1 MKSLFHRFLE
11 DESGTASVEIVL
23 VFPVFLGFFLTT
35 YESGVYSSRQVML
48 EHGVDV
54 TVRDVRIG
62 VIDQTDVFALRDA
75 LRESICEAAAILP
88 DCMNQLEVELIQ
100 REPRN
105 WSALDPDIR
114 CVDRGNLS
122 NPFDGTGIDTT
133 SNNELVFLRACIRIN
148 PFIPT
153 SNLGKAFIAANAGD
167 SAAGESY
174 ALVATSAFVVEPFRR
189 PARPAVP

>member
-11 DESGTASVEIVL
+11 DEGGTASIEFVL
-23 VFPVFLGFFLTT
+23 VFPVFLGFFLMT
-35 YESGVYSSRQVML
+35 YESGVYSLRQVML

-62 VIDQTDVFALRDA
+62 VIDQTDQFALRDA
-75 LRESICEAAAILP
+75 LREGICEAAGILP

-100 REPRN
+100 SKPRD
-105 WSALDPDIR
+105 WSALDLDTDIR

-122 NPFDGTGIDTT
+122 NPFDGTGIDKT
-133 SNNELVFLRACIRIN
+133 SNNELAFLRACIRIN

-189 PARPAVP
+189 P

>member
-11 DESGTASVEIVL
+11 DEGGTASIEFVL
-23 VFPVFLGFFLTT
+23 VFPVFLGFFLMT
-35 YESGVYSSRQVML
+35 YESGVYSLRQVML

-54 TVRDVRIG
+54 TVREVRIG
-62 VIDQTDVFALRDA
+62 VIDQTDVVELRDA
-75 LRESICEAAAILP
+75 LRESICEAATILP
-88 DCMNQLEVELIQ
+88 DCINQLEVELIQ

-114 CVDRGNLS
+114 CVDRGDLS

-174 ALVATSAFVVEPFRR
+174 ALVVTSAFVVEPFRR
-189 PARPAVP
+189 PVTE